1 MIPVSKEHL
10 KLKKFQ
16 TFLFKTCFNP
26 IVLLLL
32 PAFPYIF
39 SENLIGILGAG
50 DLNVLNSQRQPK

>member
-16 TFLFKTCFNP
+16 TFLFKACFNP
-26 IVLLLL
+26 VVLLLL
-32 PAFPYIF
+32 AAFSMYF
-39 SENLIGILGAG
+39 SENLIGILSAG